1 MAEQAH
7 TQTCTYLKITRPNI
21 CSCHCPC
28 TILQAVRF
36 VLDNAG
42 FQQLKEVRDSLI
54 FRFVRPLPPVPF
66 AWNPNNVG
74 PLYFLVVLTLGVLI
88 PSLR

>member
-1 MAEQAH
+1 M
-7 TQTCTYLKITRPNI
+7 CVSLSRMLFP
-21 CSCHCPC
+21 
-28 TILQAVRF
+28 QAVRF
-36 VLDNAG
+36 VLDNSG
-42 FQQLKEVRDSLI
+42 IDRLREVRDDII
-54 FRFVRPLPPVPF
+54 FRFCRPLPPVPF

>member
-1 MAEQAH
+1 M
-7 TQTCTYLKITRPNI
+7 
-21 CSCHCPC
+21 
-28 TILQAVRF
+28 
-36 VLDNAG
+36 LDNSGIA
-42 FQQLKEVRDSLI
+42 QLKSLRDDVI
-54 FRFVRPLPPVPF
+54 FRFVRPLPPLPF

>member
-1 MAEQAH
+1 MCLSVWP
-7 TQTCTYLKITRPNI
+7 TLSR
-21 CSCHCPC
+21 
-28 TILQAVRF
+28 QAVRF
-36 VLDNAG
+36 VLDNSG
-42 FQQLKEVRDSLI
+42 IDKLREVRDDII
-54 FRFVRPLPPVPF
+54 FRFCRPLPPVPF

>member
-1 MAEQAH
+1 
-7 TQTCTYLKITRPNI
+7 
-21 CSCHCPC
+21 
-28 TILQAVRF
+28 
-36 VLDNAG
+36 VLDHAG
-42 FQQLKEVRDSLI
+42 IDKLKEARDTLI

>member
-1 MAEQAH
+1 
-7 TQTCTYLKITRPNI
+7 
-21 CSCHCPC
+21 
-28 TILQAVRF
+28 VRY
-36 VLDNAG
+36 VLDNSG
-42 FQQLKEVRDSLI
+42 ISQLKEWRDDLI
-54 FRFVRPLPPVPF
+54 FRYCRPLPNVPF